1 MKSMS
6 NNLKLR
12 LGSSFFNRIA
22 SFAIAPFMTLYFAIT
37 VSVKIASIL
46 AMLQIIIAYTSN
58 FIGGYVGDQYDEKK
72 VLFYGQTVHGLIQLF
87 MALEMYHHVSW
98 VLVAITYMISVF
110 IGNLYKSTLSSL
122 LVASVTDHNRKFAFT
137 LDYLSVNIALAF
149 GMVLGSL
156 TFNGLQYIVF
166 VFSGIVILL
175 IGIILNK
182 WYIIEESEKNKVT
195 SHEKLQVQFK
205 NLFKGY
211 KYPLKDKAFRGIVLG
226 VSLVSSVQM
235 ALQNGI
241 SVNLK
246 ENFKTTIIFNT
257 IQLNGIKMFSW
268 LQIENVAL
276 IIILTMIVFKF
287 LSVKNSYIN
296 VLCGGVVFIL
306 IYSSMF
312 LSLNWIVLFTLG
324 LIGTICETLIMPE
337 FQAVQSKLIPL
348 DRKSTY
354 VSFNQLGNYLSQ
366 LIAAIGLYVYAEA
379 GVSLAALFTLIFG
392 VIGIWLVVPIIKNAE
407 NK

>member
-12 LGSSFFNRIA
+12 LGSSFLNRIA
-22 SFAIAPFMTLYFAIT
+22 SFAIAPFMTLYFAVT
-37 VSVKIASIL
+37 VSVKVASIL
-46 AMLQIIIAYTSN
+46 AMVQIVVAYTSN
-58 FIGGYVGDQYDEKK
+58 FVGGYVGDQYNEKK
-72 VLFYGQTVHGLIQLF
+72 VLFYGQTIHGIIQLF
-87 MALEMYHHVSW
+87 MAFAMYQHFSW
-98 VLVAITYMISVF
+98 ILVVITYMISVF

-122 LVASVTDHNRKFAFT
+122 LVASVNEDNRKFAFT

-149 GMVLGSL
+149 GMILGSL

-166 VFSGIVILL
+166 IFSGIVILL
-175 IGIILNK
+175 IGVVLNK
-182 WYIIEESEKNKVT
+182 WYVVEKSEINKII
-195 SHEKLQVQFK
+195 SHEGLRVQFK
-205 NLFKGY
+205 NLFTGY

-246 ENFKTTIIFNT
+246 EHFRTTLIFGN
-257 IQLNGIKMFSW
+257 IHLNGIKMFSW

-287 LSVKNSYIN
+287 LSVKNSYVN
-296 VLCGGVVFIL
+296 VLYGGIVFIL
-306 IYSSMF
+306 IYSLMF
-312 LSLNWIVLFTLG
+312 LSLNWVVLFILG

-337 FQAVQSKLIPL
+337 FQSVQSKLIPL

-379 GVSLAALFTLIFG
+379 GVSLAAIFTLIFG
-392 VIGIWLVVPIIKNAE
+392 VIGVWLVVPIVKNAE
-407 NK
+407 

>member
-12 LGSSFFNRIA
+12 LGSSFLNRIA
-22 SFAIAPFMTLYFAIT
+22 SFAIAPFMTLYFAVT
-37 VSVKIASIL
+37 VSVKVASIL
-46 AMLQIIIAYTSN
+46 AMVQIVVAYTSN
-58 FIGGYVGDQYDEKK
+58 FVGGYVGDQYNEKK
-72 VLFYGQTVHGLIQLF
+72 VLFYGQTIHGIIQLF
-87 MALEMYHHVSW
+87 MAFAMYQHFSW
-98 VLVAITYMISVF
+98 ILVVITYMISVF

-122 LVASVTDHNRKFAFT
+122 LVASVNEDNRKFAFT

-149 GMVLGSL
+149 GMILGSL

-166 VFSGIVILL
+166 IFSGIVILL
-175 IGIILNK
+175 IGVVLNK
-182 WYIIEESEKNKVT
+182 WYVVEKSEINKIV
-195 SHEKLQVQFK
+195 SHEGLRVQFK
-205 NLFKGY
+205 NLFTGY

-246 ENFKTTIIFNT
+246 EHFRTTLIFGN
-257 IQLNGIKMFSW
+257 IHLNGIKMFSW

-287 LSVKNSYIN
+287 LSVKSSYVN
-296 VLCGGVVFIL
+296 VLYGGIVFIL
-306 IYSSMF
+306 IYSLMF
-312 LSLNWIVLFTLG
+312 LSLNWVVLFILG

-337 FQAVQSKLIPL
+337 FQSVQSKLIPL

-379 GVSLAALFTLIFG
+379 GVSLAAIFTLIFG
-392 VIGIWLVVPIIKNAE
+392 VIGVWLVVPIVKNAE
-407 NK
+407 